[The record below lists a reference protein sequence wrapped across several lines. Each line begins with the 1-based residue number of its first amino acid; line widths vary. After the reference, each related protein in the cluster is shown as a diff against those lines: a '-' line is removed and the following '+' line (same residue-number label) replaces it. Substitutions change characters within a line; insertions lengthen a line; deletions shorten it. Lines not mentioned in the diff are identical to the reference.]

1 MWMHSTLYYFV
12 FSLPCI
18 HTRTMQDNVAT
29 AHRGAPSF
37 FTELVMRGD
46 MEEAKQRLEKG
57 ADPDA
62 KDPSGKTAM
71 QYAVMNH
78 DTNMVQMLL
87 AYGANPNVTPSS
99 ETAQLMDVLF
109 NSDAGSA

>member
-1 MWMHSTLYYFV
+1 
-12 FSLPCI
+12 
-18 HTRTMQDNVAT
+18 MQDNVAT

-46 MEEAKQRLEKG
+46 MEEAKQLLEAG

-78 DTNMVQMLL
+78 DTNMVQLL
-87 AYGANPNVTPSS
+87 VAYGANPGLTISNYTK
-99 ETAQLMDVLF
+99 
-109 NSDAGSA
+109 N